1 MREPGTVVFRL
12 FVRVGAC
19 FYVNAALSAPL
30 PLGAVRCP
38 RAGAEVGGGP
48 PDR

>member
-1 MREPGTVVFRL
+1 MQEPGTVVFRL

-38 RAGAEVGGGP
+38 RAGALVGGGSV
-48 PDR
+48 DR